1 MIRIWKYD
9 FYDYWVLFF
18 IPIIVLFGIYIW
30 RAKQKK
36 TTQLQYTGSK
46 QSMLNLATV
55 SLKKWQRIQLIAF
68 TTALIFLTIALARPC
83 YIAQINREALYDK
96 EGIDI
101 IIAMDISNSML
112 ASDFYPNRLEV
123 AKTMAIDFIN
133 NRASDRFGLVVY
145 EGEALTACPLTLDH
159 FLVQSQILNAA
170 PGKMNPGTAIGVG
183 LATAVARLNDSTSKS
198 KVIILMTDGV
208 NNQGETSPQLAQE
221 MAVKAKAKVYTIGI
235 GSNRG
240 FIDINGQRLEV
251 KIDEDLMTE
260 ISKATGGKYFRATDA
275 SSLQSIYAQIN
286 QMETTAHKD
295 NSVHKSPPV
304 HPLPFLLIAALSLII
319 ALSIGQSKLKTLA

>member
-1 MIRIWKYD
+1 MMRIWKYD
-9 FYDYWVLFF
+9 FYNYWVLFT
-18 IPIIVLFGIYIW
+18 IPLLIVFGLYIW
-30 RAKQKK
+30 RSKYKNGRQLHYTASKESMFNL
-36 TTQLQYTGSK
+36 TTL
-46 QSMLNLATV
+46 

-68 TTALIFLTIALARPC
+68 ISTLIFLVIALARPC
-83 YIAQINREALYDK
+83 YISQINREELYDK

-101 IIAMDISNSML
+101 IIAMDISNSMM
-112 ASDFYPNRLEV
+112 ANDFYPNRLEV
-123 AKTMAIDFIN
+123 AKNMAIDFIN

-170 PGKMNPGTAIGVG
+170 PGNMNPGTAIGVG

-221 MAVKAKAKVYTIGI
+221 MALKAKAKVYTIGI

-251 KIDEDLMTE
+251 KIDEELMSE
-260 ISKATGGKYFRATDA
+260 ISRATGGKYFRATDA
-275 SSLQSIYAQIN
+275 TSLQSIYHQIN
-286 QMETTAHKD
+286 AMETTAHKD

-304 HPLPFLLIAALSLII
+304 HPLPFLLIAALFLVV